1 MMTLKI
7 GPKIRQYFFMQR
19 RGVFEVKFGSIKYMY
34 IRRIF
39 FLQTHVVGMGRTE
52 TTSGLRTPDIVRMF
66 EN

>member
-39 FLQTHVVGMGRTE
+39 FFTDAC
-52 TTSGLRTPDIVRMF
+52 SGNGAHRDHEWTQDP
-66 EN
+66 